1 MRNAPFATAPVLC
14 HEMQPDRLRQRDR
27 VAARSESPKK
37 RRRGTSVSEFVRSIE
52 NVPRSVSPY
61 RRPKTGDGAS
71 NRTSG
76 SRDGRDH
83 HSPVE
88 VFVRIRPRLQREQIE
103 PRCVY
108 AENGSFDAP
117 TSFRSVR
124 VGARNFEFEGVF
136 DSSSSDHNC
145 QGQEHVFKSI
155 GAPMARSA
163 MDGFHTCVFA
173 LGQTGTGKT
182 YTVFGTPQDPG
193 LVPRILQHV
202 FGNDGDIGNASSGVT
217 CRLSFLEIHVDR
229 LRDLLVDPDLPADD
243 REARGPLE
251 LRCNPLHGVYVT
263 NLSEIEVS
271 DLLSAERLVATGCA
285 TRSVARTGMNSA
297 SSRGHAVFQ
306 LEFETGARLCVVDLA
321 GRESERTTLCRGA
334 ALAELGYI
342 NKSLFHLKEVIQ
354 ALSKRAGGAPTT
366 RVPFRNSK
374 LTLLLSECLQGARTY
389 VVATIGPTVGSIDE
403 TLATL
408 RLAQAVRMIT
418 TSSRRHSRPEPP
430 PPLIDA
436 PLIHE
441 VKAPEEEAQYP
452 HHSSLLLPSSGPP
465 PDRPIIRCS
474 GSGPDSPKRAS
485 CPASPVKS
493 KTHGL
498 SPMKV
503 ARSELQSH
511 LAPLDVAALRLLVA
525 SGQVQPCPLC
535 NCVPDDPST
544 PASRE
549 ASTRVS
555 LGGSS
560 KSWGSS
566 GSSSRRS
573 VGGTSRSGY
582 GGGHGGWTPV
592 SQGTPKSGTP
602 KSGHAGAH
610 TPKAYMS
617 RTFQVVDKSNVRQ
630 VLEDIGVE
638 IIQAPRLKELH

>member
-1 MRNAPFATAPVLC
+1 MT
-14 HEMQPDRLRQRDR
+14 
-27 VAARSESPKK
+27 
-37 RRRGTSVSEFVRSIE
+37 
-52 NVPRSVSPY
+52 
-61 RRPKTGDGAS
+61 
-71 NRTSG
+71 
-76 SRDGRDH
+76 SRDVRDQH
-83 HSPVE
+83 APVE
-88 VFVRIRPRLQREQIE
+88 VFVRIRPRLAREHIE

-108 AENGSFDAP
+108 AENRAFEAP
-117 TSFRSVR
+117 VAFRFVR

-136 DSSSSDHNC
+136 DSSSSDPDC
-145 QGQEHVFKSI
+145 QGQEHVFESI

-193 LVPRILQHV
+193 LVPRILHHV
-202 FGNDGDIGNASSGVT
+202 FGDHAEVGVGSSSVT

-229 LRDLLVDPDLPADD
+229 LRDLLVDPELLTDE

-263 NLSEIEVS
+263 NLSEIQVS
-271 DLLSAERLVATGCA
+271 DLSSAERLVAIGCA
-285 TRSVARTGMNSA
+285 SRSVARTGMNSA

-354 ALSKRAGGAPTT
+354 ALSKRAAGAPGT

-418 TSSRRHSRPEPP
+418 TSSRRHSRPNPH

-436 PLIHE
+436 QLLRK
-441 VKAPEEEAQYP
+441 VRSPEEEAQQSQR
-452 HHSSLLLPSSGPP
+452 SSLLLPSNGPL
-465 PDRPIIRCS
+465 PDRPIIR
-474 GSGPDSPKRAS
+474 SGPSDSPKGAS
-485 CPASPVKS
+485 CPVTPVRGKANGLRPL
-493 KTHGL
+493 KT
-498 SPMKV
+498 
-503 ARSELQSH
+503 ARSELQSP
-511 LAPLDVAALRLLVA
+511 LAPLDIAALRLLVA
-525 SGQVQPCPLC
+525 SGQMQSCPLC

-544 PASRE
+544 PVSRG
-549 ASTRVS
+549 ASTRAS
-555 LGGSS
+555 LGSS

-566 GSSSRRS
+566 GSSSRRTP
-573 VGGTSRSGY
+573 GGTARSGY
-582 GGGHGGWTPV
+582 GGGHSVCTPV
-592 SQGTPKSGTP
+592 LRRPPCPDYDLGTTCHKSKTC
-602 KSGHAGAH
+602 
-610 TPKAYMS
+610 
-617 RTFQVVDKSNVRQ
+617 Q
-630 VLEDIGVE
+630 VLEDTGLE
-638 IIQAPRLKELH
+638 IVQAPRLKEFIRSDL